1 MAGDISLSIRSDV
14 DFQPTFF
21 IVELKITN
29 RKMIGK
35 KAEFTIDLA
44 SHGHDSQPVNDA
56 KRIYTHNFTVD
67 RTEYDLKI
75 PTDSF
80 DCFTYNGTH
89 VSITLRANLKVD
101 DAWILKDSEVSR
113 MVPLKLVGDRTGGER
128 DARKVILGRATLRLY
143 DPFDKFQL
151 SKNFNA
157 LPAGRKLACV
167 LLSLFCVI
175 ALVWGSIAIWKLA
188 DDGVVLGITALII
201 VVCGLWVWFINKL
214 LKSYMKVA
222 LQQMPTITR
231 NTRLQISQ
239 LISGKSEVDLKNVTL
254 RVVACNLEK
263 GVYEGSGPPN
273 NSPRESFEKPV
284 RPIIL
289 YSEKVSRVPAGQ
301 QIGDHF
307 PGEVDFG
314 PMFKAL
320 YPPLEISKHHGL
332 AVYWEVQLLND
343 EFRNHILK
351 RPSDRFEV
359 TDFFIA

>member
-1 MAGDISLSIRSDV
+1 MADDISLSIRPDV

-29 RKMIGK
+29 PKMMGK
-35 KAEFTIDLA
+35 KAEFTLDLA
-44 SHGHDSQPVNDA
+44 SHVHDSNPVNDA
-56 KRIYTHNFTVD
+56 KKIYTHNFTMD

-75 PTDSF
+75 STDSF

-89 VSITLRANLKVD
+89 VSFRLRANLKVD
-101 DAWILKDSEVSR
+101 DAWILKDSKVSR
-113 MVPLKLVGDRTGGER
+113 TAQIKLVDERTGGEG
-128 DARKVILGRATLRLY
+128 DASKVI

-157 LPAGRKLACV
+157 LSSDRKRDFV

-175 ALVWGSIAIWKLA
+175 AGVWGSIAIWKLRDS
-188 DDGVVLGITALII
+188 DDPGGAILGII
-201 VVCGLWVWFINKL
+201 VLTLVVFVLWGWFMNKQ

-222 LQQMPTITR
+222 LQPMPTITR
-231 NTRLQISQ
+231 NTRLQIPQ
-239 LISGKSEVDLKNVTL
+239 LISGKSEVDLKNMTL
-254 RVVACNLEK
+254 RVVACNMEK
-263 GVYEGSGPPN
+263 GQYWRRIRSGHGSTKKTV
-273 NSPRESFEKPV
+273 SFEEPV

-314 PMFKAL
+314 PMFKTL
-320 YPPLEISKHHGL
+320 YPPLKISETHGL
-332 AVYWEVQLLND
+332 AINWKVQLLND
-343 EFRNHILK
+343 EFRNHELK
-351 RPSDRFEV
+351 GPSERIEV